1 MVICLPQQCGVVCA
15 AHGEGGGGAA
25 VAEGERRI
33 ARTEGCNIGEGE
45 GGSAAFGG
53 EDNGLDVL
61 RAETGQIGKDA
72 LQGRR
77 LKGDIDVEN
86 IVDLAQPDQLGVLE
100 DVGLGRVE
108 DTQAGGDGAV
118 AAAAVVGDIAV
129 LHRIADRA
137 DAVLAAAA
145 FDRRPVAPL
154 MAEGGQLLRLSDD
167 TVFDRAAALA
177 LALLGAG
184 RLFGD
189 DPIAEGVGLAD
200 GVGAGGRTKIL
211 TSGEVS
217 GILLKY
223 PVQTIL
229 AGVAQWQRN

>member
-1 MVICLPQQCGVVCA
+1 MVICLPQQCAVVCA

-53 EDNGLDVL
+53 EDNGLDAL
-61 RAETGQIGKDA
+61 RAEAGQIGKDA

-77 LKGDIDVEN
+77 LMGDIDVEN
-86 IVDLAQPDQLGVLE
+86 IADLAQPDQLGVLE

-108 DTQAGGDGAV
+108 DTQAGGEG

-129 LHRIADRA
+129 LHRTADRA

-145 FDRRPVAPL
+145 FDRRPAAPL
-154 MAEGGQLLRLSDD
+154 MVEGGQLLRLGDD
-167 TVFDRAAALA
+167 TVFDLAAALA

-184 RLFGD
+184 RLFGGA
-189 DPIAEGVGLAD
+189 PLAEGVGLAA
-200 GVGAGGRTKIL
+200 GVGAGGQTKIL

-217 GILLKY
+217 GILLEY